1 MTNTTIPSGDAHP
14 YLRAATAGIRHHTR
28 QAAWSTTTA
37 DRVHL
42 DVLHSHLT
50 GLHLL
55 MDHLADTTRPQHP
68 AAGRH
73 LASAHL
79 RLWQAAT
86 SLHDAFHTLPA
97 AERTGADPVCRPD
110 VLPEGPPV
118 LTICQRQLASGH
130 AIRRKTT
137 PADHGPRPARTA

>member
-1 MTNTTIPSGDAHP
+1 MTNTTIPPGDAHP

-28 QAAWSTTTA
+28 QAARNPLPA
-37 DRVHL
+37 DRAHV

-50 GLHLL
+50 ALHLL
-55 MDHLADTTRPQHP
+55 MDRLAETTRPPHP

-73 LASAHL
+73 IADAHL

-86 SLHDAFHTLPA
+86 SLHEAFHTLPA
-97 AERTGADPVCRPD
+97 TGSASADTGCRPD
-110 VLPEGPPV
+110 RLPEGPPV

>member
-1 MTNTTIPSGDAHP
+1 MTNAHTPPGDAHP
-14 YLRAATAGIRHHTR
+14 YLRAATAGVRHHAR
-28 QAAWSTTTA
+28 QAARTSTPA
-37 DRVHL
+37 DRAHL

-55 MDHLADTTRPQHP
+55 MDRLADTTRPQHP

-86 SLHDAFHTLPA
+86 SVHDAFHTLPA
-97 AERTGADPVCRPD
+97 AESTGLDSGCPPD
-110 VLPEGPPV
+110 RLPEGPQF

-137 PADHGPRPARTA
+137 PADHGPRPAHTA

>member
-1 MTNTTIPSGDAHP
+1 MTNAHTPPLDTHP
-14 YLRAATAGIRHHTR
+14 YLRAATAGVRHHSR
-28 QAAWSTTTA
+28 QAVRNPVPA
-37 DRVHL
+37 DRAHV

-55 MDHLADTTRPQHP
+55 MDRLAETTRPPHP

-73 LASAHL
+73 LADAHL

-86 SLHDAFHTLPA
+86 SLHEAFHTLPA
-97 AERTGADPVCRPD
+97 AGSNSTDAGCRPD
-110 VLPEGPPV
+110 RLPEGPPV

>member
-1 MTNTTIPSGDAHP
+1 MTNPTIPPGDAHP

-55 MDHLADTTRPQHP
+55 MDRLADTTRPQHP

-73 LASAHL
+73 LDSAHL

-110 VLPEGPPV
+110 ALPEGPPV